1 MKKILGILVVAML
14 CVCML
19 VPTASA
25 ALSDVEL
32 EEIAEGV
39 GLEDLEEME
48 AALDK
53 YLSGDADVADK
64 TDDTA
69 VTTTTKVAAVPSF
82 LDLSWLTGVLSTDT
96 SAFTEMLSGF
106 DAANLDSLLA
116 VVSQAISGAGVDL
129 ANFDISTLGSFDITS
144 ILSNTAVLSG
154 GDTQDMAATVTNL
167 TAGAAE
173 TLKSGLTALG
183 LDTATI
189 EGILDNDI
197 VNFFANMYI
206 GFIGEVEETTEA
218 TTKETTTKKVTTT
231 KKPAVVT
238 TKTPKTGDTSAVA
251 VAIATLAVA
260 SGAAFI
266 CLKKKEN

>member
-32 EEIAEGV
+32 EEIAGGV
-39 GLEDLEEME
+39 GIEELEEME

-53 YLSGDADVADK
+53 YLAGSSD
-64 TDDTA
+64 TDS
-69 VTTTTKVAAVPSF
+69 TTKAANKAEL
-82 LDLSWLTGVLSTDT
+82 LDLSWLTGILNTDT
-96 SAFTEMLSGF
+96 SAFTDMLSGF
-106 DAANLDSLLA
+106 DASNLESLLT
-116 VVSQAISGAGVDL
+116 VVSESMSGAGIDL
-129 ANFDISTLGSFDITS
+129 ANFDLSALGNFDITS
-144 ILSNTAVLSG
+144 VLSSTAVLSG
-154 GDTQDMAATVTNL
+154 GETQDLAATVTNL
-167 TAGAAE
+167 TAGLAE

-189 EGILDNDI
+189 EGILDNEI

-206 GFIGEVEETTEA
+206 GFIGEVEETTTEE
-218 TTKETTTKKVTTT
+218 TTKETTT

-238 TKTPKTGDTSAVA
+238 TETPKTGDTSAVV
-251 VAIATLAVA
+251 VAMATLAIA
-260 SGAAFI
+260 SAAAVV
-266 CLKKKEN
+266 CLKKKED